1 MQPEDSMQ
9 LPIICLTTKDGTV
22 YGVGHT
28 PSYPKHISKNPIYQE
43 ILKNEKSDS
52 DCHVVNGIHEQPDGA
67 MIEILT
73 GMSLTQEEL
82 DHGVRAVT
90 MVKIPNHEISSI
102 KAGYVRGMPS
112 TTEEE

>member
-28 PSYPKHISKNPIYQE
+28 PSYPKHISNNPIYQE

-52 DCHVVNGIHEQPDGA
+52 DCHIVNGIHEQPDGA
-67 MIEILT
+67 MIEIAYT
-73 GMSLTQEEL
+73 SINYVGSCSLQCIYL
-82 DHGVRAVT
+82 H
-90 MVKIPNHEISSI
+90 M
-102 KAGYVRGMPS
+102 
-112 TTEEE
+112 